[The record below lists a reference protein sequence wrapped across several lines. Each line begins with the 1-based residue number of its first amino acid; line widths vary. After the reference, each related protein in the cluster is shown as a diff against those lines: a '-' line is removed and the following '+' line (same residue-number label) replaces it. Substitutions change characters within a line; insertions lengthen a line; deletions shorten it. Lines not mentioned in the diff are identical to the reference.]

1 MGKLDEISV
10 AIGGLQSD
18 TANLSETFQQHC
30 RDDDRRHDENIS
42 TLRGIQDE
50 MRKLHDVLKPVA
62 ERVAT
67 MSPIVDGFQ
76 ISRLKIAGGLSV
88 VVFILMGV
96 GWLVASIAGEVIK
109 WVAAHI
115 R

>member
-18 TANLSETFQQHC
+18 TANLGETFQQHC
-30 RDDDRRHDENIS
+30 LDDDRRHAENIT

-50 MRKLHDVLKPVA
+50 MRKLNDVLRPIADKVA
-62 ERVAT
+62 V
-67 MSPIVDGFQ
+67 MGPIVDGFQ

-88 VVFILMGV
+88 VVFILMGL

-109 WVAAHI
+109 WIAAHI